1 MKLLW
6 TTAICTGLA
15 LGAGPLA
22 AMEKTLSGVEVIV
35 DLSAFDDSNALN
47 YWPTLE
53 DDLERAIAEQVN
65 LDDGAD
71 APRISVE
78 INKVAIDGD
87 TVLPDSGEFNQI
99 EGTVTTRA
107 GINETTS
114 TSSEAAETPDAVIG
128 SYPLQM
134 TAVTGDK
141 SAPEGWIVISP
152 SQGDFYNA
160 LIGAYAMSVVER
172 IGD

>member
-22 AMEKTLSGVEVIV
+22 AMEKTVSGVEVIV
-35 DLSAFDDSNALN
+35 NLSAFEDSNALD
-47 YWPTLE
+47 YWPKLE
-53 DDLERAIAEQVN
+53 DDLEQAIAGQVD

-71 APRISVE
+71 APRITVE
-78 INKVAIDGD
+78 INKIAIDGD
-87 TVLPDSGEFNQI
+87 TVLPDSGEFNQM

-107 GINETTS
+107 GLNQIV
-114 TSSEAAETPDAVIG
+114 TSSAEAAATPDAVIG

-141 SAPEGWIVISP
+141 TAPEGWIVIAP
-152 SQGDFYNA
+152 SQDDFYNA
-160 LIGAYAMSVVER
+160 LLGAYAMSVVER
-172 IGD
+172 IDD